1 MKTLIFYEKHFSKLK
16 KRFNLIN
23 YLNEKIDNVLIYENI
38 EKKL

>member
-1 MKTLIFYEKHFSKLK
+1 MKTLIFYEKHFSLLK
-16 KRFNLIN
+16 ERFNLIN